1 MGLVDITKF
10 TACVSFLT
18 LCMSSAA
25 HANPSGATVAH
36 GTVSF
41 NQPNVST
48 LNITNT
54 PGAIVNWQQFGIAQ
68 GELTRFIQQSA
79 SSAILNRVTGQ
90 EPSQILGQLQSNG
103 RVFLINPNGVIFGQ
117 NAVIDTAGMIAS
129 TLNLSDDNFL
139 NGHLHF
145 EDLANNASILNQ
157 GFIHTSNAGEV
168 VLVAPT
174 VQNEGVIDVEDGHLV
189 LAAGQ
194 SVTISSLNYDNIEFE
209 VQAPANKVVNIGD
222 MLSDGG
228 SIGVFAGS
236 IHNSG
241 TISANAIKVNDAG
254 EIVLVAQGDNVQQG
268 GTVTASSETG
278 QGGHIEILGER
289 VGLFGETTVDASGA
303 SGGGEVL
310 VGGDYQGGGI
320 TQTATT
326 TQVSDTASIHADA
339 TEAGDGGKV
348 IVWADDFTLFYG
360 EATAH
365 AGFMLGDGGFIEISG
380 KQNLGFNGIADA
392 SAPQGRTGSVLFDP
406 LNIFVADGGMVT
418 VPPSGIIKF
427 TDSPGLTL
435 SIDADSITAIT
446 NNFNDVRLEATND
459 ITINENIITSTR
471 DGTGS
476 ISLNAGSS
484 VFINADIQMVSS
496 NLLIE
501 AGYDILISGDSNPV
515 TVSANAV
522 KLHSGNNLTL
532 RTGLNAGTGGS
543 VIVQST
549 NGNITARAGG
559 TLTFTV
565 GNSYTDSNTDA
576 LLIAD
581 GGNAYLEYTYCSGCA
596 IVVTPN
602 PRTNG
607 NNDIGVNAK
616 DIIQNP
622 VFWDDNTSDGMWETA
637 TNWSTGALPGQ
648 SATVVADAFSDALT
662 LSSTQQIG
670 SVYIDNTFDMN
681 AGSTLQ
687 IDYGAVLQVNGIY
700 NFNGGVLNLS
710 NASAEINGVM
720 NWTGSAT
727 IMGDLIATGGPQFFV
742 NTGGTLN
749 FSGSSQNFKF
759 EHVGIQNSGR
769 VLAASTGSST
779 IQLNQASE
787 YVNDG
792 ITEFKGDTLFS
803 TLDTGSIDNASLGKF
818 SNISGAS
825 KISVTFNNTGTLN
838 INHGSLTFDKAL
850 VNTTTGVVNIDGGT
864 LVLSEAGTPSD
875 NGIYSL
881 TAGTLQISSNRNFP
895 GGGLNFTGGTFRIDS
910 GAVVNL
916 NPATGSVSSFSNLVL
931 DGSATLSGA
940 DAININGVFD
950 WVSGTYSAGL
960 LTINPGAAMNVSA
973 PSAALNTALTNSGV
987 IDIQSGALTISGNY
1001 TQSAGSLS
1009 GVNATTIAGLTSLSG
1024 GSLGGAGAFNANGGV
1039 NISGA
1044 LTLDTVLKTAASST
1058 VSGAGAVSGT
1068 GAISNSGS
1076 FDIQNDGALAV
1087 DVSNSGSL
1095 IKSAG
1100 TSTSIAILTNSGT
1113 INIQSG
1119 VLTVAGLTSLSG
1131 GSLGGAGAFDANGG
1145 VNVTG
1150 AVSLDTVFNVTGG
1163 SMADGAALSDGGSGA
1178 FNLVGGTF
1186 TVDGSNVIDTA
1197 ITIQGG
1203 TFDVLA
1209 SGTLNSTAS
1218 RTVINNNPGGILN
1231 IDGEAFVDVINDGSL
1246 SGVGSINGNVTNG
1259 GDFNPGNSPGT
1270 FTINGNLVLL
1280 SSSNLNMEIA
1290 GLNVGQ
1296 YDIIDVNGD
1305 VTLDGNMNIFVS
1317 TGSGYYSQLD
1327 DIFTPIK
1334 WLSTSGGSIAVV
1346 SETSGYSFDS
1356 SIGAD
1361 GFSVVTVSI
1370 PDQGIEDVGALPSTE
1385 ALIFTD
1391 TLKAFIDPFVSSSF
1405 DEEDEQVKGQ
1415 TLVCS

>member
-1 MGLVDITKF
+1 MKMSPCKRLV
-10 TACVSFLT
+10 TALLLLAFCCT
-18 LCMSSAA
+18 AQ
-25 HANPSGATVAH
+25 ANPSGATVAN

-41 NQPNVST
+41 SQPNAST

-90 EPSQILGQLQSNG
+90 DPSQILGQLQSNG

-145 EDLANNASILNQ
+145 EDLANNATILNQ

-241 TISANAIKVNDAG
+241 TISANAITVNDAG
-254 EIVLVAQGDNVQQG
+254 EIVLVAQGDNVQQD
-268 GTVTASSETG
+268 GTVTATSETG
-278 QGGHIEILGER
+278 QGGHIEILGDR
-289 VGLFGETTVDASGA
+289 VGLFGETAVDASGA

-310 VGGDYQGGGI
+310 VGGDYQGGGD
-320 TQTATT
+320 TRTATT

-339 TEAGDGGKV
+339 SKSGDGGKV

-365 AGFMLGDGGFIEISG
+365 AGFILGDGGFIEISG
-380 KQNLGFNGIADA
+380 RQNLGFNGIADA
-392 SAPQGRTGSVLFDP
+392 SAPQGRNGSVLFDP
-406 LNIFVADGGMVT
+406 LNIIVKNKGADK
-418 VPPSGIIKF
+418 VPPSGIITF
-427 TDSPGLTL
+427 ADSPGETL

-459 ITINENIITSTR
+459 ITIDEDIVTSTR

-476 ISLNAGSS
+476 ISLYAGNS
-484 VFINADIQMVSS
+484 VFINANIQMGNS
-496 NLLIE
+496 NLLID
-501 AGYDILISGDSNPV
+501 AVKDILISGKGNPV

-522 KLHSGNNLTL
+522 KLHSGNDLTL
-532 RTGLNAGTGGS
+532 LTGSKHGES

-559 TLTFTV
+559 ILTF
-565 GNSYTDSNTDA
+565 SSTDKKPGSNTDA

-581 GGNAYLEYTYCSGCA
+581 GGNAYLEYTNCSGC
-596 IVVTPN
+596 VFNVTPSS
-602 PRTNG
+602 R
-607 NNDIGVNAK
+607 NNDIGVYAK

-622 VFWDDNTSDGMWETA
+622 VFWDNNTGNGLWETA
-637 TNWSTGALPGQ
+637 ANWSTNALPLSFQ
-648 SATVVADAFSDALT
+648 KVVADVFSDALT
-662 LSSTQQIG
+662 LSSTQQTG
-670 SVYIDNTFDMN
+670 SVYIDNTFNMN
-681 AGSTLQ
+681 AGSALR
-687 IDYGAVLQVNGIY
+687 INYGAVLQVNGIY

-710 NASAEINGVM
+710 NAGDGNASAEINGVM
-720 NWTGSAT
+720 NWTGSAR
-727 IMGDLIATGGPQFFV
+727 ILGDLIVTGGPQFFV

-749 FSGSSQNFKF
+749 FSGSGQNFIF
-759 EHVGIQNSGR
+759 ENIGIQNSGR

-779 IQLNQASE
+779 IQLNQASK
-787 YVNDG
+787 YVNNG
-792 ITEFKGDTLFS
+792 ITEFQGDTLFS
-803 TLDTGSIDNASLGKF
+803 TLDTGFIDNASLGQF
-818 SNISGAS
+818 INTSGAS
-825 KISVTFNNTGTLN
+825 KVSVTFNNTGTLN
-838 INHGSLTFDKAL
+838 VDGGSLTFDKAL
-850 VNTTTGVVNIDGGT
+850 VNTTGVVNIDGGT

-916 NPATGSVSSFSNLVL
+916 NPATGSLSSFSNLVL
-931 DGSATLSGA
+931 DGGATLSGA

-973 PSAALNTALTNSGV
+973 PSAVLNTALTNNGV

-1001 TQSAGSLS
+1001 TQSAGTFRVDNAATLKLDTPAGSFT
-1009 GVNATTIAGLTSLSG
+1009 VNNLQLAGGATIAGADSVQVAGIFDWSAGTYAAGPLTINTGGTLNVSAPAAVLNTVLTNNGTVDVLSGGLLKLQQGNSYVGNFNIATGGVLDLSNGTHTLNGALSGGGTLKISSSTSTLELTKNSTVGALQMLDGLLTGSGNLTTTALSSLAGGTLGPGGNASFNGGVNITGPVTINRGTSLNGGTLSGAGAISGTGAVNNSGSFDIQNDGTLAVDVTNSGTLTKSAGTSTTITNLINSGEIDIQSGALTVAGLTTLSG

-1044 LTLDTVLKTAASST
+1044 LTLDTVLNTAASST
-1058 VSGAGAVSGT
+1058 LSGAGAVSGT
-1068 GAISNSGS
+1068 GAINNSGS
-1076 FDIQNDGALAV
+1076 FDIQNDGTLA
-1087 DVSNSGSL
+1087 
-1095 IKSAG
+1095 
-1100 TSTSIAILTNSGT
+1100 
-1113 INIQSG
+1113 INTDQ
-1119 VLTVAGLTSLSG
+1119 
-1131 GSLGGAGAFDANGG
+1131 
-1145 VNVTG
+1145 
-1150 AVSLDTVFNVTGG
+1150 
-1163 SMADGAALSDGGSGA
+1163 
-1178 FNLVGGTF
+1178 
-1186 TVDGSNVIDTA
+1186 
-1197 ITIQGG
+1197 Q
-1203 TFDVLA
+1203 
-1209 SGTLNSTAS
+1209 
-1218 RTVINNNPGGILN
+1218 R
-1231 IDGEAFVDVINDGSL
+1231 
-1246 SGVGSINGNVTNG
+1246 
-1259 GDFNPGNSPGT
+1259 
-1270 FTINGNLVLL
+1270 
-1280 SSSNLNMEIA
+1280 
-1290 GLNVGQ
+1290 Q
-1296 YDIIDVNGD
+1296 
-1305 VTLDGNMNIFVS
+1305 
-1317 TGSGYYSQLD
+1317 
-1327 DIFTPIK
+1327 
-1334 WLSTSGGSIAVV
+1334 
-1346 SETSGYSFDS
+1346 
-1356 SIGAD
+1356 
-1361 GFSVVTVSI
+1361 
-1370 PDQGIEDVGALPSTE
+1370 PDQERRYLHHDHEP
-1385 ALIFTD
+1385 
-1391 TLKAFIDPFVSSSF
+1391 
-1405 DEEDEQVKGQ
+1405 EQQRCDRHPERCADRQWQLYTVRR
-1415 TLVCS
+1415 

>member
-1 MGLVDITKF
+1 MEQMVLMLSIFELRNLNMNLSLCQRLVSALLLLAF
-10 TACVSFLT
+10 GCTAQ
-18 LCMSSAA
+18 
-25 HANPSGATVAH
+25 ANPSGATVAN

-41 NQPNVST
+41 SQPNAST

-90 EPSQILGQLQSNG
+90 NPSQILGQLQSNG

-145 EDLANNASILNQ
+145 EDLANNATILNQ

-241 TISANAIKVNDAG
+241 TISANAITVNDAG
-254 EIVLVAQGDNVQQG
+254 EIVLVAQGDNVQQH
-268 GTVTASSETG
+268 GTVTATSETG

-310 VGGDYQGGGI
+310 VGGDYQGGGN
-320 TQTATT
+320 TRTATT

-339 TEAGDGGKV
+339 TESGDGGKV

-392 SAPQGRTGSVLFDP
+392 SSPQGRNGSVLFDP
-406 LNIFVADGGMVT
+406 LYIIVENRGADT
-418 VPPSGIIKF
+418 VPPSGIITF
-427 TDSPGLTL
+427 TDSPGATL

-446 NNFNDVRLEATND
+446 NNYNDVRLEATND

-476 ISLNAGSS
+476 ISLDAGNS
-484 VFINADIQMVSS
+484 VFINADIQMGNS
-496 NLLIE
+496 NLSIE
-501 AGYDILISGDSNPV
+501 AGYDIKISGKGNAV

-532 RTGLNAGTGGS
+532 LTGSKKDES

-559 TLTFTV
+559 VLTFSSAAKKP
-565 GNSYTDSNTDA
+565 GSNTDA

-581 GGNAYLEYTYCSGCA
+581 GGNAYLEYTNCSGC
-596 IVVTPN
+596 VFYVTPSSH
-602 PRTNG
+602 
-607 NNDIGVNAK
+607 NNDIGVYAK
-616 DIIQNP
+616 NIIQNP
-622 VFWDDNTSDGMWETA
+622 VFWDNNTGNGMWETA
-637 TNWSTGALPGQ
+637 ANWSTGALPGQ
-648 SATVVADAFSDALT
+648 FDIVVADVFSDALT
-662 LSSTQQIG
+662 LSSTQQTS
-670 SVYIDNTFDMN
+670 SVYIDNTFNMN
-681 AGSTLQ
+681 AGSALQ
-687 IDYGAVLQVNGIY
+687 IDNGLQVNGIY

-727 IMGDLIATGGPQFFV
+727 ILGNLIATGGPQFFV

-749 FSGSSQNFKF
+749 FSGSGQNFKF
-759 EHVGIQNSGR
+759 ENIGMQNSGR

-779 IQLNQASE
+779 IQLNQASK

-803 TLDTGSIDNASLGKF
+803 TLDTGFIDNASLGKF
-818 SNISGAS
+818 INTSGAS
-825 KISVTFNNTGTLN
+825 KVSVTFNNTGTLN
-838 INHGSLTFDKAL
+838 VDGGSLIFDKAL

-875 NGIYSL
+875 NGNYSL
-881 TAGTLQISSNRNFP
+881 TAGTLQISSNRNYS

-916 NPATGSVSSFSNLVL
+916 NAATGSVSSFSNLVL
-931 DGSATLSGA
+931 DESATLSGA

-960 LTINPGAAMNVSA
+960 LTINQGAAMNVSA
-973 PSAALNTALTNSGV
+973 PSAVLNTALTNNGV
-987 IDIQSGALTISGNY
+987 IDIQSGALT
-1001 TQSAGSLS
+1001 
-1009 GVNATTIAGLTSLSG
+1009 VAGLTSLSG

-1044 LTLDTVLKTAASST
+1044 LTLDTVFKTAASNT

-1068 GAISNSGS
+1068 GAITT
-1076 FDIQNDGALAV
+1076 AA
-1087 DVSNSGSL
+1087 
-1095 IKSAG
+1095 A
-1100 TSTSIAILTNSGT
+1100 STFRT
-1113 INIQSG
+1113 
-1119 VLTVAGLTSLSG
+1119 TVRSR
-1131 GSLGGAGAFDANGG
+1131 
-1145 VNVTG
+1145 
-1150 AVSLDTVFNVTGG
+1150 
-1163 SMADGAALSDGGSGA
+1163 SM
-1178 FNLVGGTF
+1178 
-1186 TVDGSNVIDTA
+1186 
-1197 ITIQGG
+1197 
-1203 TFDVLA
+1203 
-1209 SGTLNSTAS
+1209 
-1218 RTVINNNPGGILN
+1218 
-1231 IDGEAFVDVINDGSL
+1231 
-1246 SGVGSINGNVTNG
+1246 
-1259 GDFNPGNSPGT
+1259 
-1270 FTINGNLVLL
+1270 
-1280 SSSNLNMEIA
+1280 
-1290 GLNVGQ
+1290 
-1296 YDIIDVNGD
+1296 
-1305 VTLDGNMNIFVS
+1305 
-1317 TGSGYYSQLD
+1317 
-1327 DIFTPIK
+1327 
-1334 WLSTSGGSIAVV
+1334 
-1346 SETSGYSFDS
+1346 
-1356 SIGAD
+1356 
-1361 GFSVVTVSI
+1361 
-1370 PDQGIEDVGALPSTE
+1370 
-1385 ALIFTD
+1385 
-1391 TLKAFIDPFVSSSF
+1391 
-1405 DEEDEQVKGQ
+1405 
-1415 TLVCS
+1415 